1 MQAVL
6 AAAENVPAG
15 HATHVCGDAAA
26 VVDENVPAGHCTQL
40 LDDVMPGVVE

>member
-1 MQAVL
+1 MQAEL

-15 HATHVCGDAAA
+15 QAAHVCGDAAA

-40 LDDVMPGVVE
+40 LDDVMPGEVE